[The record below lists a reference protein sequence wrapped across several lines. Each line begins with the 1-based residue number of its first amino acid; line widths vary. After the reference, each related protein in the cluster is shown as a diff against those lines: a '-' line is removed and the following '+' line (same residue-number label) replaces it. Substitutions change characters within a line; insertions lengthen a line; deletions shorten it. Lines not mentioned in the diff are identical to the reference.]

1 MEGKQIILIL
11 RNLENAGF
19 EKKNTQSF
27 ESYFHLTCLLIA
39 YFAQVLGKHLSAF
52 VLRC

>member
-19 EKKNTQSF
+19 EKNTQSF
-27 ESYFHLTCLLIA
+27 ESYFHPTCLLIA